1 MKLVHVSNSF
11 VLTRNH
17 SLHKKFIKKMI
28 FIGVVCCCVYDL
40 AATHIRFGITATP
53 SLPYRFFIFHKK
65 QEPSLNVPGLNRYV
79 LFYHEAVDTHVIKQV
94 VGLPGAH
101 LRYDEKGQLWVDGF
115 CVGKPHPTSRTGKKV
130 NRIQPG
136 IIPDGYIFGH
146 APHDRSFD
154 SRYEEFGLIPIQSI
168 QGVGVAIV

>member
-1 MKLVHVSNSF
+1 MKSAPVFNPF
-11 VLTRNH
+11 VLTRDPS
-17 SLHKKFIKKMI
+17 SLKKLLKKLL
-28 FIGVVCCCVYDL
+28 FIGVVCACVYDL

-79 LFYHEAVDTHVIKQV
+79 LFYHAAVNTHVIKHV
-94 VGLPGAH
+94 KGLPGAQ
-101 LRYDEKGQLWVDGF
+101 LRYDKEGQLWVDDF
-115 CVGKPHPTSRTGKKV
+115 CVGKPHTTSRTGKKV
-130 NRIQPG
+130 NRIRPG

-154 SRYEEFGLIPIQSI
+154 SRYEDFGLIPIQSI